1 MQFSDSVAQKLN
13 VLIYLFLFEK
23 KKKYE
28 KPEKGCSTLSH
39 LVLVICDGDVIIGFL
54 SERTNLC
61 N

>member
-23 KKKYE
+23 KYE
-28 KPEKGCSTLSH
+28 KPEKWCSILSH

-54 SERTNLC
+54 SERTNLW

>member
-13 VLIYLFLFEK
+13 VLIYLFLFA

-28 KPEKGCSTLSH
+28 KPEKGCSILSH

-54 SERTNLC
+54 SERTNMC